1 MKPIHLFLPIIITAL
16 ISCQPSPQAEAVHPP
31 LPEVD
36 IYADYPQKQ
45 MDVSNLAEVVYIPVP
60 KKLRFESL
68 SSFHSTFDGC
78 VSEDLIVSYTQEGDV
93 EVFNHDG
100 KKVNGF
106 NRLGKEEEE
115 YPYIFDLFLDK
126 DRQEIWILKYGIK
139 FNIYALDGTFK
150 RSIKLPDNQNVKI
163 LADYSRDSL
172 LCYDDYLVA
181 DGLNKNP
188 YPFYLL
194 SKEDGGMQKLTSI
207 RVFQRLNNLERFIL
221 NLNHIKK
228 MQILNYEI
236 STCPMVVCNGKAV
249 LADYAKDTVF
259 TYQDGKTTPLFVRKP
274 SVFAS
279 LPFIL
284 SSMDFVTERF
294 LFLSF
299 AEKANAKDTFQRDLM
314 YDFTDGGIYEYQLQN
329 LNFEP
334 AFNVRISM
342 YNGHYPSNWMVNE
355 ITVDRFLKYHR
366 EGKLKGKA
374 AEAASKLKSTD
385 TSVLIIYKFL
395 NKQ

>member
-1 MKPIHLFLPIIITAL
+1 MKPIHLFLPIIITGL

-45 MDVSNLAEVVYIPVP
+45 MDISSLAEVVYIPMP
-60 KKLRFESL
+60 KKPRSESL

-106 NRLGKEEEE
+106 NRLGEGEEE

-139 FNIYALDGTFK
+139 FNIYALNGTFK

-163 LADYSRDSL
+163 LADYSCDSL

-181 DGLNKNP
+181 DGLNKTP

-207 RVFQRLNNLERFIL
+207 RVFQRLNNQERFIL

-299 AEKANAKDTFQRDLM
+299 TEKANAKDTFYRDLL

-329 LNFEP
+329 LDFEP

-342 YNGHYPSNWMVNE
+342 YNGHYPSNWLVNE

-374 AEAASKLKSTD
+374 AEAATKLKSTD
-385 TSVLIIYKFL
+385 TSVLILYKFH

>member
-1 MKPIHLFLPIIITAL
+1 M
-16 ISCQPSPQAEAVHPP
+16 
-31 LPEVD
+31 
-36 IYADYPQKQ
+36 
-45 MDVSNLAEVVYIPVP
+45 
-60 KKLRFESL
+60 
-68 SSFHSTFDGC
+68 
-78 VSEDLIVSYTQEGDV
+78 
-93 EVFNHDG
+93 
-100 KKVNGF
+100 
-106 NRLGKEEEE
+106 
-115 YPYIFDLFLDK
+115 
-126 DRQEIWILKYGIK
+126 
-139 FNIYALDGTFK
+139 
-150 RSIKLPDNQNVKI
+150 
-163 LADYSRDSL
+163 ADYSRDSL

-329 LNFEP
+329 LDFEP

-342 YNGHYPSNWMVNE
+342 SNGHYPSNWMVNE

-374 AEAASKLKSTD
+374 AEAATKLKSTD
-385 TSVLIIYKFL
+385 TCVLIIYKFH